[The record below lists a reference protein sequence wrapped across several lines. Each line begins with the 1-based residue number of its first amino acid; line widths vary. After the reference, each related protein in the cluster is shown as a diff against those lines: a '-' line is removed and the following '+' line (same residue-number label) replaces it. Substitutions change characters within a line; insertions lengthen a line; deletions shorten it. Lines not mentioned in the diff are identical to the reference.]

1 MAILKTLSVSLLA
14 GSMLF
19 GAVGC
24 SPAESTPSKTISAE
38 STVDQQA
45 QDKKE
50 IVSLINDLYDFCSQ
64 EENLLALQDL
74 GRSVPVSGTD
84 AQVAKALRDSDNKG
98 FDFYDTTKDL
108 DIALAYLNMANIS
121 ATLYQNSSTGTDVE
135 VSESAVTVDGDK
147 ATYDETATGS
157 IITANVSD
165 DVTIEGDGKTVELV
179 KKDGK
184 WKIKAPDADLVN

>member
-1 MAILKTLSVSLLA
+1 MAILKTLSVTLLA

-24 SPAESTPSKTISAE
+24 TPAENTPSKTTSAE

-50 IVSLINDLYDFCSQ
+50 IVSLINDLYDYSSE
-64 EENLLALQDL
+64 EENLLALQKL
-74 GRSVPVSGTD
+74 GTSIPAGGSGS
-84 AQVAKALRDSDNKG
+84 QVAKALLDSNLKG
-98 FDFYDTTKDL
+98 FEFYDTSKDL
-108 DIALAYLNMANIS
+108 DVAMAYLNMANVS
-121 ATLYQNSSTGTDVE
+121 ATLYQKAVSGTDVK
-135 VSESAVTVDGDK
+135 VSESSVTVDGNK
-147 ATYDETATGS
+147 ATYDETETGS

-165 DVTIEGDGKTVELV
+165 EVTIDGDGKTVELV

-184 WKIKAPDADLVN
+184 WKIKAPTADLVK